1 MKMCKKLLT
10 SVVAFA
16 MLFTLLVG
24 NVCAAES
31 KQPYTYTVTFS
42 AGNQGTFSEKSLGY
56 VTKSGD
62 ATAQLVDGKIVV
74 TGLKAGSEVGLSNVQ
89 AAVKLNAGAEKYYAQ
104 GVRFSGRDNDD
115 QPEFKVYRDM
125 DYVVAYGIRG
135 SNTTSYTVHYR
146 YIDGKE
152 LAPSETF
159 EGNVG
164 DRPVVCYKYIAGYT
178 PKVVAYTQKLE
189 EDAAKNVFIFE
200 YEKAPSTTYKEVIVE
215 GEGGTSVDYVE
226 QIITVPGGT
235 AATGGATGG
244 ATNVTGGG
252 AGAGEGG
259 QAGNAEGDNV
269 EGQGGSDVIVD
280 LDDEETPLANIDA
293 DGDSKMALPLA
304 GYVAMGAAGLAALI
318 AIIIVILKNKAKKEI
333 GNE

>member
-31 KQPYTYTVTFS
+31 KRPYTYTVTFS
-42 AGNQGTFSEKSLGY
+42 AGNQGTFSEESLAY
-56 VTKSGD
+56 VTKSDG
-62 ATAQLVDGKIVV
+62 ASASLVNGKIVV
-74 TGLKAGSEVGLSNVQ
+74 TGLKAGSDVGLNNVQ
-89 AAVKLNAGAEKYYAQ
+89 DAVKLNEGAEKYYAK

-115 QPEFKVYRDM
+115 APEFKVYRDM

-159 EGNVG
+159 EGNIG
-164 DRPVVCYKYIAGYT
+164 DKPVVCYKYIAGYT
-178 PKVVAYTQKLE
+178 PKVIAYTQKLE

-200 YEKAPSTTYKEVIVE
+200 YEKAPSNTYKEVIVE

-235 AATGGATGG
+235 AATGGTTGG

-252 AGAGEGG
+252 AGEDDANAAGEAGDETAGG
-259 QAGNAEGDNV
+259 E
-269 EGQGGSDVIVD
+269 GGSDVIVD

-293 DGDSKMALPLA
+293 DSDSKMALPLA
-304 GYVAMGAAGLAALI
+304 GYVAMGVIGLAALI
-318 AIIIVILKNKAKKEI
+318 AIIIMILKNKAKKEM
-333 GNE
+333 NKE